1 MLYIQETE
9 GGEGGRGRAF
19 GGFGGDFVSAHLY
32 LARVEERKKEGGK
45 WSNETR
51 TDAWRG
57 NKSLTEAVRNFEN
70 SATADAPMPRAEE
83 NR

>member
-9 GGEGGRGRAF
+9 GERGRA
-19 GGFGGDFVSAHLY
+19 FGGDFVSAHLS

-51 TDAWRG
+51 
-57 NKSLTEAVRNFEN
+57 
-70 SATADAPMPRAEE
+70 ADA
-83 NR
+83 